1 MFWTILAI
9 VLGCL
14 ALLSF
19 ITLKK
24 DRDDLKRRSNAPRYK
39 IIEIPVVNSEHIEE
53 FVRKYDDQFIEN
65 DDYRFRQA
73 RMKEEHYGE
82 KVYRYSPAYL
92 PVKVEGHDVY
102 SRLNDWVKVG
112 EIGQEINGEP
122 TLMLY
127 INEYKDVKNLGIDKV
142 KGDPFYLLKVKIDL

>member
-14 ALLSF
+14 ALFSF
-19 ITLKK
+19 ITVKK
-24 DRDDLKRRSNAPRYK
+24 DRDDLKRRNNVPRYK

-102 SRLNDWVKVG
+102 SKLDDWVKVG

-127 INEYKDVKNLGIDKV
+127 INEYKEVRNLGIDKV

>member
-1 MFWTILAI
+1 MFWTIVAI

-14 ALLSF
+14 FAISVLVQ
-19 ITLKK
+19 KREK
-24 DRDDLKRRSNAPRYK
+24 DIMKRRNDVPRYK

-53 FVRKYDDQFIEN
+53 FVKKYDDQFIEN

-102 SRLNDWVKVG
+102 SKLDDWVKVG

-127 INEYKDVKNLGIDKV
+127 INEYKEVRNLGIDKV